1 MTQIRIYRDSKELP
15 LRVYERIETTG
26 DFFYMVKGY
35 DIGDV
40 VDYDIALLEE
50 KFNEVVEDFV
60 ISVNTKNID
69 IIQYGK
75 LAYSK
80 AEMLKLSAIYDII
93 ELKQKEKI
101 LSDKVGLETD
111 LEVLKR
117 LLNLVKIQRSDDL
130 EEQKNFIKLKIEKY
144 NNEILEALK
153 KLEKNKGEK
162 DNNEEHNIN
171 DIVVNVE
178 LILERQIDMDKTTLY
193 QFGKLQDFAHKKI
206 EKLSK
211 DK

>member
-144 NNEILEALK
+144 NNEISEALK

-162 DNNEEHNIN
+162 DDEEHNIN

>member
-101 LSDKVGLETD
+101 LS
-111 LEVLKR
+111 
-117 LLNLVKIQRSDDL
+117 VKI
-130 EEQKNFIKLKIEKY
+130 
-144 NNEILEALK
+144 
-153 KLEKNKGEK
+153 
-162 DNNEEHNIN
+162 
-171 DIVVNVE
+171 
-178 LILERQIDMDKTTLY
+178 
-193 QFGKLQDFAHKKI
+193 
-206 EKLSK
+206 
-211 DK
+211 

>member
-80 AEMLKLSAIYDII
+80 AEMLKLSAICDII

-162 DNNEEHNIN
+162 ETEEHNIN

>member
-26 DFFYMVKGY
+26 DFFYMIKGY
-35 DIGDV
+35 DIGDEI
-40 VDYDIALLEE
+40 DYDVKLLEE
-50 KFNEVVEDFV
+50 KFNEIVEDFV

-75 LAYSK
+75 ISNSK
-80 AEMLKLSAIYDII
+80 LEVLKLSTVFRFI
-93 ELKQKEKI
+93 ELKQKEKL
-101 LSDKVGLETD
+101 LSDELGLETD
-111 LEVLKR
+111 LSKINEILSII
-117 LLNLVKIQRSDDL
+117 KIQRSDDL
-130 EEQKNFIKLKIEKY
+130 EEQKKFIKLKIEKY

-153 KLEKNKGEK
+153 KIEKNKDSKEV
-162 DNNEEHNIN
+162 EEQNIN

-193 QFGKLQDFAHKKI
+193 QFGRLQDFAHKKL

-211 DK
+211 EK

>member
-101 LSDKVGLETD
+101 LSEKVGLETD
-111 LEVLKR
+111 TEVLKR

-144 NNEILEALK
+144 NNEISDTLK

-162 DNNEEHNIN
+162 DNEEHNIN

>member
-1 MTQIRIYRDSKELP
+1 MTPIRIYRDSKELP

-111 LEVLKR
+111 TEVLKR

-144 NNEILEALK
+144 NNEISEALK

-162 DNNEEHNIN
+162 DDEEHNIN

-193 QFGKLQDFAHKKI
+193 QFGKLQYFAHKKI

>member
-80 AEMLKLSAIYDII
+80 DEMLKLSAIYDII

-101 LSDKVGLETD
+101 LSEKVGLETD
-111 LEVLKR
+111 TEVLKR

-144 NNEILEALK
+144 NNEISEALK

-162 DNNEEHNIN
+162 EDEEHNIN

>member
-101 LSDKVGLETD
+101 LSEKVGLKTD
-111 LEVLKR
+111 TEVLKR

-162 DNNEEHNIN
+162 DDEEHNIN

-178 LILERQIDMDKTTLY
+178 LILERQIDMDNTTLY
-193 QFGKLQDFAHKKI
+193 QFGKLQDYAHKKI

>member
-101 LSDKVGLETD
+101 LSEKVGLETD
-111 LEVLKR
+111 TEVLKR

-144 NNEILEALK
+144 NNEISEALK

-162 DNNEEHNIN
+162 EDEEHNIN

>member
-162 DNNEEHNIN
+162 DDEEHNIN

-193 QFGKLQDFAHKKI
+193 
-206 EKLSK
+206 
-211 DK
+211 